1 MSVTV
6 DLMVDSGVPDDPPV
20 PNEDMMSSWCAAARQ
35 VLCED
40 ARCALSYGK
49 PVTLSVRVVTPD
61 VSADFNL
68 NYRQRN
74 YPTNVLS
81 FGSELPDFVLE
92 SLGEQPLGD
101 LVICAE
107 VIAREA
113 AEQGK
118 PLLHHWAHMLVHGF
132 LHLNGLDHEND
143 IEAQHMEELERQ
155 ILATL
160 DIADP
165 YQEPTATS
173 YQEQPRVEPQ
183 PMVSAG

>member
-6 DLMVDSGVPDDPPV
+6 DLIVDTGVPDDPPV
-20 PNEDMMSSWCAAARQ
+20 PDEDTMSTWCAAARQ

-40 ARCALSYGK
+40 ARTALSFGK
-49 PVTLSVRVVTPD
+49 PVTLSVRVVAPE
-61 VSADFNL
+61 VSADYNL
-68 NYRQRN
+68 NYRQRD

-81 FGSELPDFVLE
+81 FSSELPDFVLS

-118 PLLHHWAHMLVHGF
+118 PLFHHWAHMLIHGF

-143 IEAQHMEELERQ
+143 IEAQHMEAIERQ

-165 YQEPTATS
+165 YQERMFA
-173 YQEQPRVEPQ
+173 EPQ
-183 PMVSAG
+183 QPMMSVG